1 MVLLVL
7 MGVGVGATNDGS
19 TVYEGGSNI
28 YIHHIIWYYGV
39 AAVVVFVGGCIY
51 LERESESE

>member
-1 MVLLVL
+1 

-19 TVYEGGSNI
+19 TVYEGGGNI
-28 YIHHIIWYYGV
+28 YIHHIIWYYGMAV
-39 AAVVVFVGGCIY
+39 VVVFVGGCRY